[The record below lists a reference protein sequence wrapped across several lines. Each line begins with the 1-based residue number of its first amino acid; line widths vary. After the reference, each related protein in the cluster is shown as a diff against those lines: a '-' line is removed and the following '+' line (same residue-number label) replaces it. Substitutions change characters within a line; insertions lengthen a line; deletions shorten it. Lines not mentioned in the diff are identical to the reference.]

1 MVEVTASK
9 RQLIHRVA
17 GVEGH
22 VGSLKKMIEEDRG
35 TLEILMQLSA
45 IRAALARL
53 SSILFE
59 EFVEEKLASIGGEG
73 EVGGGGDRQEAIAE
87 IRGAMQTFL

>member
-1 MVEVTASK
+1 MTMVEVTASK

-45 IRAALARL
+45 IRLRATLMETGKTNWP
-53 SSILFE
+53 F
-59 EFVEEKLASIGGEG
+59 
-73 EVGGGGDRQEAIAE
+73 
-87 IRGAMQTFL
+87 

>member
-59 EFVEEKLASIGGEG
+59 EFVEEKLATIGCE
-73 EVGGGGDRQEAIAE
+73 EDRQEAIAE

>member
-59 EFVEEKLASIGGEG
+59 EFVEEKLATIGGEG
-73 EVGGGGDRQEAIAE
+73 EGGGGGRQEAIAE